1 MSQLPRVVE
10 QVLRAQRQARRGPAF
25 LVAVSGGLDSMVLLD
40 VLDQLRRQQ
49 GWRLAVVHFNHR
61 LRGRAS
67 DADERWVRREAA
79 RRGLPFVSER
89 ADVAAYAQR
98 AGCSVEMAARR
109 LRHEFLARAA
119 RQLKLRAV
127 ALAHHAD
134 DQVELFFLR
143 LLRGAGGEG
152 LAGMKFRSQSP
163 ADRCVDLVRPLLEQP
178 KSVLRAYAKEQRLHF
193 REDASNAA
201 LEMKRNRV
209 RHQLL
214 PLLARQYQPAVGE
227 VIRRTMKLLDGET
240 DFVRQA
246 AEGWLKARRREPFT
260 RLHPAVQRQVIQ
272 RQLIRL
278 GIGPSF
284 ELVEQLRTRAGGTVS
299 TGPDGLVRR
308 DREGLIERVARL
320 EPVFHPE
327 ERIVELASP
336 VRRAAFGGLQI
347 RWSLIRAIC
356 KRGHPR
362 FGSSFEYFDANK
374 VGSSITLRHWRAGDR
389 FQPIGMRSVVKLQ
402 DLFTNARIPRA
413 ERRLRVVGVTAD
425 GVLFW
430 VEGLRIGERFKLDN
444 DTTTRLK
451 WRWRRR
457 ENPGCVSP
465 ESVLACRNLLDS
477 NGRRS
482 TNQQRKRR

>member
-1 MSQLPRVVE
+1 VSRLSQAVE
-10 QVLRAQRQARRGPAF
+10 QVFRAQRQARRGPAF

-40 VLDQLRRQQ
+40 VLDQLRRRH
-49 GWRLAVVHFNHR
+49 GWRLAVAHFNHR

-67 DADERWVRREAA
+67 DVDEQWVRRQAA
-79 RRGLPFVSER
+79 RRGLLFVSER

-98 AGCSVEMAARR
+98 AGLSVEMAARR

-119 RQLKLRAV
+119 LQLKLKAV

-163 ADRCVDLVRPLLEQP
+163 ADRGVDLVRPLLEQP
-178 KSVLRAYAKEQRLHF
+178 KSALRAYAKEEGLHF
-193 REDASNAA
+193 REDASNAV

-227 VIRRTMKLLDGET
+227 VVRRAMKLLEGET

-246 AEGWLKARRREPFT
+246 AAGWLNARRREPFT

-278 GIGPSF
+278 GIGPTF

-308 DREGLIERVARL
+308 GNDGLIERAA
-320 EPVFHPE
+320 PVKPAFRSE
-327 ERIVELASP
+327 ERRLDLANPVRLAS
-336 VRRAAFGGLQI
+336 FGGLEV
-347 RWSLIRAIC
+347 RWSLIRASS

-362 FGSSFEYFDANK
+362 FGSGFEYFDVNK

-389 FQPIGMRSVVKLQ
+389 FQPIGVRSAVKLQ
-402 DLFTNARIPRA
+402 DLFTNARIPRV
-413 ERRLRVVGVTAD
+413 ERRHRVMAVTGD
-425 GVLFW
+425 GVVFW

-451 WRWRRR
+451 WRWQRR

-477 NGRRS
+477 NGRRP
-482 TNQQRKRR
+482 TNEWRKGR

>member
-1 MSQLPRVVE
+1 
-10 QVLRAQRQARRGPAF
+10 
-25 LVAVSGGLDSMVLLD
+25 MVLLD
-40 VLDQLRRQQ
+40 VLDQLRRQH
-49 GWRLAVVHFNHR
+49 GWRLAVAHFNHR

-67 DADERWVRREAA
+67 DLDERWVRREAA
-79 RRGLPFVSER
+79 RRGLPFVNER
-89 ADVAAYAQR
+89 ADVAGYARR
-98 AGCSVEMAARR
+98 AGLSVEMAARQ

-163 ADRCVDLVRPLLEQP
+163 ADRRVALVRPLLEQP
-178 KSVLRAYAKEQRLHF
+178 KSALRAYAKEQGLHF

-209 RHQLL
+209 RHRLL
-214 PLLARQYQPAVGE
+214 PLLARQYQPAVGD
-227 VIRRTMKLLDGET
+227 VIRRTMKLLEGEA

-246 AEGWLKARRREPFT
+246 AEGWLKAQRHEPFT

-272 RQLIRL
+272 MQLIRL
-278 GIGPSF
+278 GIGPTF
-284 ELVEQLRTRAGGTVS
+284 ELVERLRTRAGGTVS

-308 DREGLIERVARL
+308 DREGLIERVAML
-320 EPVFHPE
+320 EPVFHSE

-347 RWSLIRAIC
+347 RWSLIRASC

-362 FGSSFEYFDANK
+362 FGSGCEYFDADN
-374 VGSSITLRHWRAGDR
+374 VGSSITLRHWQPGDR
-389 FQPIGMRSVVKLQ
+389 FQPIGMRSAVKLQ

-413 ERRLRVVGVTAD
+413 ERHHRVMGVTAN
-425 GVLFW
+425 GVIFW
-430 VEGLRIGERFKLDN
+430 VEGLRIGERFKLDKG
-444 DTTTRLK
+444 TVTRLK
-451 WRWRRR
+451 WRWRRGASR
-457 ENPGCVSP
+457 VAYPRR
-465 ESVLACRNLLDS
+465 AC
-477 NGRRS
+477 
-482 TNQQRKRR
+482 